1 MTNVSVEINGRG
13 YLVTCDPG
21 QEDRIRALGRHV
33 DGHVRTLVEGGV
45 RTSDINLLLLAALT
59 VTDEYF
65 EARAA
70 AGAADAAAD
79 GAAVPE
85 AELARIVN
93 GVAERVEGIAA
104 RLRQP

>member
-1 MTNVSVEINGRG
+1 MANVSVEINGRG

-21 QEDRIRALGRHV
+21 QEDRIRALGRHI

-59 VTDEYF
+59 VADEYF

-70 AGAADAAAD
+70 ANPDQARANGS
-79 GAAVPE
+79 GVPE
-85 AELARIVN
+85 EELARILD
-93 GVAERVEGIAA
+93 GMADRVEGIAA
-104 RLRQP
+104 RLREA